1 TQCWVSNV
9 RTFRIGNVQSWRLT
23 YADAKSEVAIGFYKL
38 VEAHG
43 VGGMSAV
50 SGSGMVSW
58 LQGADALKN
67 ATNGGFGWAY
77 AGGEYVTFHKAQ
89 RQCIAFIRNGPAVG
103 GQANW
108 ILGAAF
114 CREASSPIA
123 ISEVQFINDAVR
135 VKDY

>member
-1 TQCWVSNV
+1 M

-23 YADAKSEVAIGFYKL
+23 YADAKSEFAIGFYKL

-43 VGGMSAV
+43 IGGISAV
-50 SGSGMVSW
+50 SGSGIVGW

-67 ATNGGFGWAY
+67 ATTGGSAWAY
-77 AGGEYVTFHKAQ
+77 AGGEYVTFRKSQ
-89 RQCIAFIRNGPAVG
+89 RQCIAFVRNGPPVSG
-103 GQANW
+103 GINW

-114 CREASSPIA
+114 CRESSTPIPTN
-123 ISEVQFINDAVR
+123 EVQFINDAVR